1 MPNPRGTTSLL
12 NMTEGPMQA
21 IMNRLPPSAIATLGD
36 VHSTLRSSA
45 RRELPKRRREPNVS
59 SNGFI
64 GAAPNRVRR
73 LVKTGR
79 WPSDSEMRDLIALK
93 RTPFEV
99 HEYLHKRF
107 AADRGEYPYETKYLT
122 LFMEHRRSLTDFL
135 KMLSIIDAA
144 RVSPEQAVDIFK
156 YLFRHYP
163 EIMGSKDFA
172 YIIRTLRPVLPRV
185 RNVNGILFSRQS
197 YQNRYIRHLDN
208 TNIRRL
214 LPPAE
219 FDNTTNVMYLNSD
232 TIPRLTRLGYPIR
245 PTSMV
250 FARDF
255 YTKANNNQTRLMGMA
270 TLQNTPESRIA
281 ALDRLLAMPQIDIP
295 DLKRLSILLRHS
307 HSTRPTVDNALRF
320 ILLVENHV
328 DKPTRVTGA
337 MIHTAVT
344 FVEEAKAVFQQMV
357 ARNPNLK
364 TDRRQLN
371 ATEFT
376 TLKRHLMIART
387 IENEKYMQNRQSL
400 GVLRL
405 KTSFYNDAL
414 RTLGE
419 L

>member
-172 YIIRTLRPVLPRV
+172 FIIRTL
-185 RNVNGILFSRQS
+185 
-197 YQNRYIRHLDN
+197 
-208 TNIRRL
+208 
-214 LPPAE
+214 
-219 FDNTTNVMYLNSD
+219 
-232 TIPRLTRLGYPIR
+232 
-245 PTSMV
+245 
-250 FARDF
+250 
-255 YTKANNNQTRLMGMA
+255 
-270 TLQNTPESRIA
+270 
-281 ALDRLLAMPQIDIP
+281 
-295 DLKRLSILLRHS
+295 
-307 HSTRPTVDNALRF
+307 
-320 ILLVENHV
+320 
-328 DKPTRVTGA
+328 
-337 MIHTAVT
+337 
-344 FVEEAKAVFQQMV
+344 
-357 ARNPNLK
+357 
-364 TDRRQLN
+364 
-371 ATEFT
+371 
-376 TLKRHLMIART
+376 
-387 IENEKYMQNRQSL
+387 
-400 GVLRL
+400 
-405 KTSFYNDAL
+405 
-414 RTLGE
+414 
-419 L
+419 